1 MVEEKKTCGSCT
13 FCSKY
18 PSRMLDNGR
27 YMCKSWFSKMHNKTV
42 GESDDACAQYSNAQ
56 EDYIF
61 ISFVMVV
68 LLIGLSSLLLLV

>member
-1 MVEEKKTCGSCT
+1 MAKEKKTCGSCT
-13 FCSKY
+13 FCSKH
-18 PSRMLDNGR
+18 PARLIGDMR
-27 YMCKSWFSKMHNKTV
+27 CECKSWFSKMHNKAV

-61 ISFVMVV
+61 VSFVMVV